1 MQMGIVIKV
10 NFYKDKNMEKV
21 FMNSLMVVNMKDN
34 EKMMKKMVKV
44 FIYLKI
50 VRNMMVT
57 EYKELCKVKE
67 NIDI

>member
-1 MQMGIVIKV
+1 MGIVIKV